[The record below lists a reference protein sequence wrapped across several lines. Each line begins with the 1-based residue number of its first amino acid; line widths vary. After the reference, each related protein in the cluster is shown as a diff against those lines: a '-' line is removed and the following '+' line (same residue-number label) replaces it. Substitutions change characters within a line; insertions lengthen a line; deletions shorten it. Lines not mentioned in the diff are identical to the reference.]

1 MRIRFISVG
10 NKKPLIVVA
19 SILYLMAIISGSS
32 SLGSPVAPARTKL
45 VKAVPSEEC
54 VPIGVMYGRGKNQK
68 AAIADLLINT
78 KEIGGTHAIVTEEQ
92 KVNEGDF
99 DLDTVFMALR
109 DVLVYGEGYH
119 CSIA

>member
-1 MRIRFISVG
+1 MRIRFIGVG
-10 NKKPLIVVA
+10 KMKPLIVVA
-19 SILYLMAIISGSS
+19 SLLYSLAFISGCS
-32 SLGSPVAPARTKL
+32 SLGSPAAPARAKL
-45 VKAVPSEEC
+45 VEAVPSADC
-54 VPIGVMYGRGKNQK
+54 VHMGVMYGRGKNKQ

-119 CSIA
+119 CGIA